1 MSDEEKPTQV
11 WEISPKSIFFILGIL
26 GGLWLIVI
34 LRDVLVS
41 LFIAVIVTTALAPAV
56 YWLRTRARLPF
67 GVTLLIVY
75 LGVIAVFVGLG
86 FIIIPPLI
94 SQVGNFITVLPRFA
108 TTAFENL
115 GIVQGAQA
123 EQFQTEI
130 VSFISGRIGDV
141 AQGAYNVT
149 LTIFSAFISLV
160 SILVFSFYLLIEKER
175 VEEFLVNNMPFV
187 KAKRRKQL
195 LEIITHIELKLGA
208 WARGQIALCVIIG
221 VITYFGLWALNVPFR
236 LPLAVIAGLL
246 EIVPVIGPIIS
257 AIPALIVVLAYNP
270 VQALLIAGLYTL
282 IQQLE
287 NHLIVPQ
294 VMKRAVGFSPLVS
307 ILAIMIGSSLMGIA
321 GALLAIPFVA
331 TLFVILEY
339 YTKK

>member
-1 MSDEEKPTQV
+1 MSEEDKQTMV
-11 WEISPKSIFFILGIL
+11 WEISPKSIFLILGIIA
-26 GGLWLIVI
+26 GLWLVFI

-56 YWLRTRARLPF
+56 YWLRNRARLPF
-67 GVTLLIVY
+67 GITLLIVY
-75 LGVIAVFVGLG
+75 IAVIAVFVGLG

-94 SQVGNFITVLPRFA
+94 NQVGNFISVLPRFTA
-108 TTAFENL
+108 TAFENIGVL
-115 GIVQGAQA
+115 QGAQA
-123 EQFQTEI
+123 DQFQGES
-130 VSFISGRIGDV
+130 VSFITDRIGDV
-141 AQGAYNVT
+141 AKGAYSVT
-149 LTIFSAFISLV
+149 LTLFSSFIGLV

-175 VEEFLVNNMPFV
+175 VEDFLVNNMPFV

-195 LEIITHIELKLGA
+195 MEIITHIEMKLGA
-208 WARGQIALCVIIG
+208 WARGQLALCVIIG
-221 VITYFGLWALNVPFR
+221 VITYLGLWIFNVPFR

-257 AIPALIVVLAYNP
+257 AIPAVIVVLAYNP
-270 VQALLIAGLYTL
+270 VQALLVVGLYTM

-307 ILAIMIGSSLMGIA
+307 ILAIMVGSSLMGIP

-331 TLFVILEY
+331 TVFVILEY